1 MICKK
6 CGRKFDDDMPKC
18 LWCDAPNPKYETPDA
33 EPESTPEKPKASEPP
48 AKSEKPKHSEKRHG
62 HSHKHATQ
70 PLNPKRE
77 SGTQVFWLCFLFG
90 SLGAHC
96 FWTKRRARGVQ
107 YLLWGGLIFALAY
120 TAFIANESTIPA
132 WFIVLSLASICVV
145 KLLVLK
151 DMWKICLGK
160 YRSRKTGHRYYAAS
174 WMIPFAVI
182 ATAVTA
188 FAIYLCSII
197 VVDNVLKGG
206 RQIASKMELEVEA
219 YMIAQQNYFEKNGK
233 TGNLKEIGFRSAD
246 TKSPYFAYESAGNS
260 LKVVYLANMN
270 CPTNSTWI
278 VEPSVLDSTLL
289 WKVTLPEDLSCNA
302 MAPQIKKLKERIE
315 KPLEPAASTPK
326 LDEGVDGV
334 GVVPDTT
341 QHRDS
346 L

>member
-1 MICKK
+1 MIRFKFGSKK
-6 CGRKFDDDMPKC
+6 DNDK
-18 LWCDAPNPKYETPDA
+18 
-33 EPESTPEKPKASEPP
+33 
-48 AKSEKPKHSEKRHG
+48 KS
-62 HSHKHATQ
+62 HSHGKSSSAA
-70 PLNPKRE
+70 RE
-77 SGTQVFWLCFLFG
+77 SAVPAFWLCFLFG

-151 DMWKICLGK
+151 DMWKISLGK
-160 YRSRKTGHRYYAAS
+160 YRSRKTGHRYYAAG

-188 FAIYLCSII
+188 FAIYACSVI

-246 TKSPYFAYESAGNS
+246 TKSPYYAYESAGNS

-270 CPTNSTWI
+270 CPTNSAWI
-278 VEPSVLDSTLL
+278 VEPSILDSTLL
-289 WKVTLPEDLSCNA
+289 WKVTLPEDLNCNA
-302 MAPQIKKLKERIE
+302 MAPQMVTLRQKTKALADSAVAAKA
-315 KPLEPAASTPK
+315 AASAAQ
-326 LDEGVDGV
+326 LEEGADGV
-334 GVVPDTT
+334 GVVPDST
-341 QHRDS
+341 QNGDS
-346 L
+346 Q